1 MTDKD
6 EGPSDGNNTSYTK
19 HGMIQEGIN
28 RKLQHQAMHQNLG
41 ATVFNSN
48 SKNLMQEGGR
58 KNG

>member
-6 EGPSDGNNTSYTK
+6 EGPSDENNTSYTK

-48 SKNLMQEGGR
+48 SKI
-58 KNG
+58 